1 MKKLLCL
8 NYIHNYLTRRLMVL
22 KKIFTVTLNTLDGW
36 VIIWLRCFQHWLSI
50 KFSTQIYNR
59 LPVPVKRL
67 NKLIGLKNM
76 YKMFSLAERV
86 LYCGRISQYCSQI
99 KSNRLI
105 S

>member
-8 NYIHNYLTRRLMVL
+8 NYIHNYLTIRLMVL

-36 VIIWLRCFQHWLSI
+36 GI